1 LRILVV
7 ESLTARAHFSPAG
20 TLPPSLLA
28 EGRAMFDAV
37 SADFALIPGV
47 ELLTHLDLAAYSPAA
62 VADLARTANRTLIVA
77 PETDLEL
84 LRLVEALEAAG
95 AKHLNATPEGVR
107 IAGDKLALAEL
118 LRTHAIPTPATAAW
132 DGTMPRSFPCV
143 LKPRFGAGSQDTF
156 RIDSPEEY
164 VARLA
169 AAGGGFAGPMI
180 VQEFVPGIAA
190 SMSIVARASGYEFQP
205 GTRQIL
211 SDDGEFHYLGCELL
225 VSDEVETGM
234 QKSIAE
240 MMAILGVHLRGWIG
254 FDMVLSECGPIVI
267 EINPRLTTS
276 YIALRNLRPTNP
288 MAAMLTA
295 DDESPSRSSNEA
307 IRSSGYRYGCDG

>member
-1 LRILVV
+1 MRILVV

-37 SADFALIPGV
+37 SADFVLIPGV

-62 VADLARTANRTLIVA
+62 VADLARTADRTLIVA

-84 LRLVEALEAAG
+84 LRLVEALEAVG
-95 AKHLNATPEGVR
+95 ARHLNATPEGVR

-190 SMSIVARASGYEFQP
+190 SMSIVARASGYEFLP

-225 VSDEVETGM
+225 VSDEVETAM

-254 FDMVLSECGPIVI
+254 FDMVLSECGPIPI